1 MAPLLAHDGYLLV
14 LDSCGERASVALFL
28 RDTLVAEKVLEER
41 AASTVLLRAVREI
54 LEVAKIGLGQL
65 GGVGVVSGP
74 GSFTGVR
81 VGVAMA
87 KGLCE
92 AARLPVAAVSRL
104 AVLGQAAG
112 LGDGFALL
120 DAGRGQVY
128 VARFDKGEPG
138 REFIA
143 ELSIAE
149 LCVAERCV
157 AELVEIESQ
166 WHGAEVAVTT
176 PRLAQQMAGITG
188 DVRVLELSA
197 RHALGALQ
205 ACFAAGGSDL
215 ATLDGNYVRA
225 ESAIYGA
232 KAKGKIQE
240 PVRPLLA

>member
-1 MAPLLAHDGYLLV
+1 MAPPLAHDAYLLV

-28 RDTLVAEKVLEER
+28 GDTLVAEKVLEER

-54 LEVAKIGLGQL
+54 LEVGKIGLGQL

-112 LGDGFALL
+112 LQDGFALL

-128 VARFDKGEPG
+128 GLRFDKGEPG
-138 REFIA
+138 PEFI
-143 ELSIAE
+143 
-149 LCVAERCV
+149 

-166 WHGAEVAVTT
+166 LHEAEVAVTT
-176 PRLAQQMAGITG
+176 PRLAQQMAGKTG

-197 RHALGALQ
+197 RHALGAVQ
-205 ACFAAGGSDL
+205 ARFAAGGSDL

-225 ESAIYGA
+225 ESAIYGD
-232 KAKGKIQE
+232 KSKGKVQE